1 MYKTIFNK
9 RNSLKFNRF
18 SNKSYSLFAVLGR
31 EVLVGALSVATLSHA
46 KAAGVSTE
54 GAKVDS
60 TLYKGGKAYELDA
73 VSVTGSR
80 APMTVEQSPKI
91 VSVITRDDIHRAAA
105 QTINDVLKLATGV
118 DVRQRGGFGVQ
129 TDISIN
135 GGTFDQITILL
146 NGVNIS
152 NPQTGHN
159 ASDFPVALADI
170 DHIEVLEGAAS
181 RLFGTSAFNGA
192 INIVTKKAKS
202 EWVSASVEGGSFGS
216 FGAQGRVQTAFET
229 GKWTQAYSVSG
240 GYKRSDGGTENSD
253 FEKGQGYGN
262 LSFSYDQRFDIIAQ
276 LGIASQSYGANTF
289 YSAKYN
295 NQYEKTDHGLA
306 SLNLSLHNQEK
317 TWEIAP
323 QFYYNKFKDHY
334 QMIRGKAGAAAGE
347 NYHDLD
353 VYGGGLNANVAWALG
368 KTAVGFD
375 ISKECIYSTALG
387 EELAEKD
394 YKDISG
400 SDRQYTRKGERTNTN
415 IMLEHNFIFGG
426 FTLSAGVLANKN
438 TGLDNDFRFYPG
450 VDMSY
455 RPNDNWKFY
464 ASWNK
469 ALRMPT
475 YTDLYMSNAVQQGDI
490 NLNPEK
496 NSTLKVGTQYRQTGF
511 AATVSG
517 FYAHGTNMI
526 DWVQTSVTE
535 QNDSKYHVMN
545 IGKLNNMGY
554 NVDAT
559 IYMRELVP
567 NSFITRIKL
576 GYAYIYQEHKTETNI
591 LKSLYALEYLKHK
604 AVFGLDHQIWS
615 KLSASWSV
623 RWQQRMNGYHP
634 YTKVDCKLMWDEK
647 KYNIFVKA
655 DNITCHRYYDP
666 TSVCNLPWYMDD
678 SHSFSAAILRSRKL
692 KACSKSGDPDRI
704 LPCASDTPMHRVISE
719 CLFRSYD
726 PDRCKHNPT

>member
-18 SNKSYSLFAVLGR
+18 SNKRYALFAVLGR

-54 GAKVDS
+54 GTKVDS

-192 INIVTKKAKS
+192 INIVIKKAKNDG
-202 EWVSASVEGGSFGS
+202 VSASVEGGSFGS

-229 GKWTQAYSVSG
+229 GKWTHAYSVSG
-240 GYKRSDGGTENSD
+240 GYKRSDGGTDNSD
-253 FEKGQGYGN
+253 FEKGQGFGQVN
-262 LSFSYDQRFDIIAQ
+262 LSYDQCFDINAQ
-276 LGIASQSYGANTF
+276 VGISTQSYGANTF

-295 NQYEKTDHGLA
+295 NQYEKTDHGMA

-334 QMIRGKAGAAAGE
+334 QLIRGTQIGE

-475 YTDLYMSNAVQQGDI
+475 YTDLYMSNSVQQGDLS
-490 NLNPEK
+490 LNPEK
-496 NSTLKVGTQYRQTGF
+496 NSTFKVGTQYRQTGF

-526 DWVQTSVTE
+526 DWVQTSETE
-535 QNDSKYHVMN
+535 LADSKYHVMN

-576 GYAYIYQEHKTETNI
+576 GYAYIYQDHKTETNI

-604 AVFGLDHQIWS
+604 AVFGLDHQIWN

-655 DNITCHRYYDP
+655 DNITCHRYYDLTAVKQP
-666 TSVCNLPWYMDD
+666 GLWIMAGASVNLGW
-678 SHSFSAAILRSRKL
+678 
-692 KACSKSGDPDRI
+692 
-704 LPCASDTPMHRVISE
+704 
-719 CLFRSYD
+719 
-726 PDRCKHNPT
+726 

>member
-1 MYKTIFNK
+1 MSVAQKAVPLHPECRKPGRRKASIYYSFINILFNVQNNFHK

-18 SNKSYSLFAVLGR
+18 SNKNYSLFAVLGR

-202 EWVSASVEGGSFGS
+202 EGVSASIEGGSFGS

-276 LGIASQSYGANTF
+276 LGIVSQSYGANTF

-334 QMIRGKAGAAAGE
+334 QLIRGKAGAAAGE

-375 ISKECIYSTALG
+375 ISKEYIYSTALG

-426 FTLSAGVLANKN
+426 FTLSTGVLANKN

-475 YTDLYMSNAVQQGDI
+475 YTDLYISNAVQQGDI

-496 NSTLKVGTQYRQTGF
+496 NSTFKVGTQYRQTGF
-511 AATVSG
+511 AVTVSG

-576 GYAYIYQEHKTETNI
+576 GYAYIYQDHKTETNI

-604 AVFGLDHQIWS
+604 AVFGLDHQIWN

-655 DNITCHRYYDP
+655 DNITCHRYYDLTAVKQP
-666 TSVCNLPWYMDD
+666 GLWIMAGASVNLG
-678 SHSFSAAILRSRKL
+678 R
-692 KACSKSGDPDRI
+692 
-704 LPCASDTPMHRVISE
+704 
-719 CLFRSYD
+719 
-726 PDRCKHNPT
+726 

>member
-9 RNSLKFNRF
+9 RNSLKFSRF
-18 SNKSYSLFAVLGR
+18 SNKGYSLFAVLGR
-31 EVLVGALSVATLSHA
+31 EVLVGTLSIATLSHA
-46 KAAGVSTE
+46 RAEGISTE
-54 GAKVDS
+54 GVKADS

-181 RLFGTSAFNGA
+181 RVFGTSAFNGA
-192 INIVTKKAKS
+192 INIVTKKAQS
-202 EWVSASVEGGSFGS
+202 NGVAALVEGGSFGS
-216 FGAQGRVQTAFET
+216 FGAQGRAQTAFTT
-229 GKWTQAYSVSG
+229 GKWEHAYSVSG

-262 LSFSYDQRFDIIAQ
+262 VSFSYNKRFDIGAQ
-276 LGIASQSYGANTF
+276 VGIATQSYGANTF

-306 SLNLSLHNQEK
+306 SLNLSLHDVVH
-317 TWEIAP
+317 TWEVTP
-323 QFYYNKFKDHY
+323 TFYYNKFKDHY
-334 QMIRGKAGAAAGE
+334 QLIRGKAGAAAGE
-347 NYHDLD
+347 NYHNLD
-353 VYGGGLNANVAWALG
+353 VWGGSLNANISWFLG

-375 ISKECIYSTALG
+375 ISKERIYSTALG
-387 EELAEKD
+387 ETLAEDK

-400 SDRQYTRKGERTNTN
+400 SDRQYTKKGERTNTN

-450 VDMSY
+450 VDLSY
-455 RPNDNWKFY
+455 RPNQNWKFY

-475 YTDLYMSNAVQQGDI
+475 YSDLYISNVVQQGDI
-490 NLNPEK
+490 TLNSEK
-496 NSTLKVGTQYRQTGF
+496 NSTFKIGTRYRQNGLS
-511 AATVSG
+511 ATLSG
-517 FYAHGTNMI
+517 FYAHGTGMI
-526 DWVQTSVTE
+526 DWVQTSETE
-535 QNDSKYHVMN
+535 QQDSKYHVMN

-554 NVDAT
+554 NLDAT
-559 IYMRELVP
+559 LYMQELIP
-567 NSFITRIKL
+567 HCFITRIKL
-576 GYAYIYQEHKTETNI
+576 GYAYIYQEHNTDATI
-591 LKSLYALEYLKHK
+591 LKSLYALEYLRHK
-604 AVFGLDHQIWS
+604 AVFGLDHQIW
-615 KLSASWSV
+615 KNLSASWSV

-634 YTKVDCKLMWDEK
+634 YTKVDCKLMWDAK
-647 KYNIFVKA
+647 KYSIYVKA
-655 DNITCHRYYDP
+655 DNITCHRYYDLTAVKQP
-666 TSVCNLPWYMDD
+666 GLWVMAGASINLGW
-678 SHSFSAAILRSRKL
+678 
-692 KACSKSGDPDRI
+692 
-704 LPCASDTPMHRVISE
+704 
-719 CLFRSYD
+719 
-726 PDRCKHNPT
+726 

>member
-1 MYKTIFNK
+1 M
-9 RNSLKFNRF
+9 
-18 SNKSYSLFAVLGR
+18 
-31 EVLVGALSVATLSHA
+31 
-46 KAAGVSTE
+46 
-54 GAKVDS
+54 
-60 TLYKGGKAYELDA
+60 
-73 VSVTGSR
+73 
-80 APMTVEQSPKI
+80 
-91 VSVITRDDIHRAAA
+91 
-105 QTINDVLKLATGV
+105 
-118 DVRQRGGFGVQ
+118 
-129 TDISIN
+129 
-135 GGTFDQITILL
+135 
-146 NGVNIS
+146 
-152 NPQTGHN
+152 
-159 ASDFPVALADI
+159 
-170 DHIEVLEGAAS
+170 
-181 RLFGTSAFNGA
+181 
-192 INIVTKKAKS
+192 
-202 EWVSASVEGGSFGS
+202 
-216 FGAQGRVQTAFET
+216 
-229 GKWTQAYSVSG
+229 
-240 GYKRSDGGTENSD
+240 
-253 FEKGQGYGN
+253 
-262 LSFSYDQRFDIIAQ
+262 
-276 LGIASQSYGANTF
+276 
-289 YSAKYN
+289 
-295 NQYEKTDHGLA
+295 A

-334 QMIRGKAGAAAGE
+334 QLIRGTQIGE

-475 YTDLYMSNAVQQGDI
+475 YTDLYMSNAVQQGD
-490 NLNPEK
+490 LTLTPEK
-496 NSTLKVGTQYRQTGF
+496 NSTFKVGTQYRQTGF

-576 GYAYIYQEHKTETNI
+576 GYAYIYQDHKTETNI

-604 AVFGLDHQIWS
+604 AVFGLDHQIWN

-655 DNITCHRYYDP
+655 DNITCHRYYDLTAVKQP
-666 TSVCNLPWYMDD
+666 GLWIMAGASVNLG
-678 SHSFSAAILRSRKL
+678 R
-692 KACSKSGDPDRI
+692 
-704 LPCASDTPMHRVISE
+704 
-719 CLFRSYD
+719 
-726 PDRCKHNPT
+726 

>member
-1 MYKTIFNK
+1 M
-9 RNSLKFNRF
+9 
-18 SNKSYSLFAVLGR
+18 
-31 EVLVGALSVATLSHA
+31 
-46 KAAGVSTE
+46 
-54 GAKVDS
+54 
-60 TLYKGGKAYELDA
+60 
-73 VSVTGSR
+73 
-80 APMTVEQSPKI
+80 
-91 VSVITRDDIHRAAA
+91 
-105 QTINDVLKLATGV
+105 
-118 DVRQRGGFGVQ
+118 
-129 TDISIN
+129 
-135 GGTFDQITILL
+135 
-146 NGVNIS
+146 
-152 NPQTGHN
+152 
-159 ASDFPVALADI
+159 
-170 DHIEVLEGAAS
+170 LEGAAS

-202 EWVSASVEGGSFGS
+202 EEVSASVEGGSFGS
-216 FGAQGRVQTAFET
+216 FGAQGRIQTTFET

-295 NQYEKTDHGLA
+295 NQYEKIDHGLA

-576 GYAYIYQEHKTETNI
+576 GYAYIYQDHKTETNI

-604 AVFGLDHQIWS
+604 AVFGLDHQIWN

-655 DNITCHRYYDP
+655 DNITCHRYYDLTAVKQP
-666 TSVCNLPWYMDD
+666 GLWIMAGASINLG
-678 SHSFSAAILRSRKL
+678 R
-692 KACSKSGDPDRI
+692 
-704 LPCASDTPMHRVISE
+704 
-719 CLFRSYD
+719 
-726 PDRCKHNPT
+726 

>member
-1 MYKTIFNK
+1 MAARRTATSRRDRATAI
-9 RNSLKFNRF
+9 SL
-18 SNKSYSLFAVLGR
+18 SLTT
-31 EVLVGALSVATLSHA
+31 S
-46 KAAGVSTE
+46 VSTSSPSWVLL
-54 GAKVDS
+54 A
-60 TLYKGGKAYELDA
+60 ELC
-73 VSVTGSR
+73 
-80 APMTVEQSPKI
+80 
-91 VSVITRDDIHRAAA
+91 
-105 QTINDVLKLATGV
+105 
-118 DVRQRGGFGVQ
+118 
-129 TDISIN
+129 
-135 GGTFDQITILL
+135 
-146 NGVNIS
+146 
-152 NPQTGHN
+152 
-159 ASDFPVALADI
+159 
-170 DHIEVLEGAAS
+170 
-181 RLFGTSAFNGA
+181 
-192 INIVTKKAKS
+192 
-202 EWVSASVEGGSFGS
+202 
-216 FGAQGRVQTAFET
+216 
-229 GKWTQAYSVSG
+229 
-240 GYKRSDGGTENSD
+240 
-253 FEKGQGYGN
+253 
-262 LSFSYDQRFDIIAQ
+262 
-276 LGIASQSYGANTF
+276 ANTF

-295 NQYEKTDHGLA
+295 NQYEKTEHGAA

-475 YTDLYMSNAVQQGDI
+475 YTDLYMSNAVQQGRHQPKPGEE
-490 NLNPEK
+490 LNPQGGNPISSDWFCRNRK
-496 NSTLKVGTQYRQTGF
+496 RILRTRH
-511 AATVSG
+511 A
-517 FYAHGTNMI
+517 NMI

-559 IYMRELVP
+559 IYMRGWYQ

-576 GYAYIYQEHKTETNI
+576 GYAYIYQDHKTETNI
-591 LKSLYALEYLKHK
+591 LKSLYAL
-604 AVFGLDHQIWS
+604 GI
-615 KLSASWSV
+615 
-623 RWQQRMNGYHP
+623 
-634 YTKVDCKLMWDEK
+634 
-647 KYNIFVKA
+647 
-655 DNITCHRYYDP
+655 
-666 TSVCNLPWYMDD
+666 
-678 SHSFSAAILRSRKL
+678 
-692 KACSKSGDPDRI
+692 
-704 LPCASDTPMHRVISE
+704 
-719 CLFRSYD
+719 
-726 PDRCKHNPT
+726 

>member
-1 MYKTIFNK
+1 MKQSIFNSQS
-9 RNSLKFNRF
+9 SLRFKRF
-18 SNKSYSLFAVLGR
+18 SNKGYALFACLGR
-31 EVLVGALSVATLSHA
+31 VVLVGVLTVPTLSHA
-46 KAAGVSTE
+46 KAG
-54 GAKVDS
+54 
-60 TLYKGGKAYELDA
+60 TLTTHVEAAADTLSRKEMKLDE
-73 VSVTGSR
+73 VVVTGSR
-80 APMTVEQSPKI
+80 APLTALQSAKI
-91 VSVITRDDIHRAAA
+91 VKVITADDIHRAAVE
-105 QTINDVLKLATGV
+105 TVNDVLKLATGV

-181 RLFGTSAFNGA
+181 RVFGTSAFNGA
-192 INIVTKKAKS
+192 INIVTKKAKNDG
-202 EWVSASVEGGSFGS
+202 VSASVEGGSFGS

-229 GKWTQAYSVSG
+229 GKWTQAYSASG

-276 LGIASQSYGANTF
+276 LGIATQSYGANTF

-295 NQYEKTDHGLA
+295 NQYEKTDHGMA

-323 QFYYNKFKDHY
+323 QFYYNNFKDHY
-334 QMIRGKAGAAAGE
+334 QLIRGMAGAKAGE

-353 VYGGGLNANVAWALG
+353 VYGGGLNASVAWALG

-455 RPNDNWKFY
+455 RPNNNWKFY

-475 YTDLYMSNAVQQGDI
+475 YTDLYISNVVQQGDI
-490 NLNPEK
+490 TLNPEK
-496 NSTLKVGTQYRQTGF
+496 NSTFKVGTQYRQTGF

-576 GYAYIYQEHKTETNI
+576 GYAYIYQDHKTEINI

-604 AVFGLDHQIWS
+604 AVFGLDHQIWN

-655 DNITCHRYYDP
+655 DNITCHRYYDLTAVKQP
-666 TSVCNLPWYMDD
+666 GLWIMAGASVNLGW
-678 SHSFSAAILRSRKL
+678 
-692 KACSKSGDPDRI
+692 
-704 LPCASDTPMHRVISE
+704 
-719 CLFRSYD
+719 
-726 PDRCKHNPT
+726 

>member
-1 MYKTIFNK
+1 M
-9 RNSLKFNRF
+9 
-18 SNKSYSLFAVLGR
+18 
-31 EVLVGALSVATLSHA
+31 
-46 KAAGVSTE
+46 
-54 GAKVDS
+54 
-60 TLYKGGKAYELDA
+60 
-73 VSVTGSR
+73 
-80 APMTVEQSPKI
+80 I
-91 VSVITRDDIHRAAA
+91 V
-105 QTINDVLKLATGV
+105 
-118 DVRQRGGFGVQ
+118 
-129 TDISIN
+129 
-135 GGTFDQITILL
+135 TILL

-181 RLFGTSAFNGA
+181 RVFGTSAFNGA
-192 INIVTKKAKS
+192 INIVTKKAKNDG
-202 EWVSASVEGGSFGS
+202 VSASVEGGSFGS

-276 LGIASQSYGANTF
+276 LGIATQSYSANTF

-295 NQYEKTDHGLA
+295 NQYEKTDHGMA

-334 QMIRGKAGAAAGE
+334 QLIRGKAGAAAGE

-475 YTDLYMSNAVQQGDI
+475 YTDLYISNVVQQGDI

-496 NSTLKVGTQYRQTGF
+496 NSTFKVGTQYRQTGF
-511 AATVSG
+511 TATVSG

-576 GYAYIYQEHKTETNI
+576 GYANIYQDHKTEKNI

-604 AVFGLDHQIWS
+604 AVFGLDHQIWN

-655 DNITCHRYYDP
+655 DNITCHRYYDLTAVKQP
-666 TSVCNLPWYMDD
+666 GLWIMAGASVNLG
-678 SHSFSAAILRSRKL
+678 R
-692 KACSKSGDPDRI
+692 
-704 LPCASDTPMHRVISE
+704 
-719 CLFRSYD
+719 
-726 PDRCKHNPT
+726 

>member
-9 RNSLKFNRF
+9 RNSLKFSRF
-18 SNKSYSLFAVLGR
+18 SNKGYSLFAVLGR
-31 EVLVGALSVATLSHA
+31 EVLVGTLSIATLSHA
-46 KAAGVSTE
+46 RAEGISTE
-54 GAKVDS
+54 GVKADS

-181 RLFGTSAFNGA
+181 RVFGTSAFNGA
-192 INIVTKKAKS
+192 INIVTKKAPNNG
-202 EWVSASVEGGSFGS
+202 VAALVEGGSFGS
-216 FGAQGRVQTAFET
+216 FGAQGRAQTAFTT
-229 GKWTQAYSVSG
+229 GKWEHAYSVSG

-253 FEKGQGYGN
+253 FEKGQGYGQF
-262 LSFSYDQRFDIIAQ
+262 SFSYDKRFDIGAQ
-276 LGIASQSYGANTF
+276 VGIATQSYGANTF

-306 SLNLSLHNQEK
+306 SLNLSLHDVEH
-317 TWEIAP
+317 TWEVTP
-323 QFYYNKFKDHY
+323 TFYYNKFKDHY
-334 QMIRGKAGAAAGE
+334 QLIRGKAGAAAGE

-353 VYGGGLNANVAWALG
+353 VWGGSLNANISWFLG

-375 ISKECIYSTALG
+375 ISKERIYSTALG
-387 EELAEKD
+387 ETLAEDK

-400 SDRQYTRKGERTNTN
+400 SDRQYTKKGERTNTN

-450 VDMSY
+450 VDLSY
-455 RPNDNWKFY
+455 RPNQNWKFY

-475 YTDLYMSNAVQQGDI
+475 YTDLYISNVVQQGDI
-490 NLNPEK
+490 TLNPEK
-496 NSTLKVGTQYRQTGF
+496 NSTFKIGTRYRQNGLS
-511 AATVSG
+511 ATLSG
-517 FYAHGTNMI
+517 FYAHGTDMI
-526 DWVQTSVTE
+526 DWVQTSETE
-535 QNDSKYHVMN
+535 QQDSKYHVMN

-554 NVDAT
+554 NLDAT
-559 IYMRELVP
+559 LYMQELIP
-567 NSFITRIKL
+567 HCFITRIKL
-576 GYAYIYQEHKTETNI
+576 GYAYIYQEHNTDATI
-591 LKSLYALEYLKHK
+591 LKSLYALEYLRHK
-604 AVFGLDHQIWS
+604 AVFGLDHQIW
-615 KLSASWSV
+615 KNLSASWSV

-634 YTKVDCKLMWDEK
+634 YTKVDCKLMWDAK
-647 KYNIFVKA
+647 KYSIYVKA
-655 DNITCHRYYDP
+655 DNITCHRYYDLTAVKQP
-666 TSVCNLPWYMDD
+666 GLWVMAGASINLGW
-678 SHSFSAAILRSRKL
+678 
-692 KACSKSGDPDRI
+692 
-704 LPCASDTPMHRVISE
+704 
-719 CLFRSYD
+719 
-726 PDRCKHNPT
+726 

>member
-192 INIVTKKAKS
+192 INIMTKKAKNDG
-202 EWVSASVEGGSFGS
+202 VSASVEGGSFGS
-216 FGAQGRVQTAFET
+216 FGAQGRVQTAYAK
-229 GKWTQAYSVSG
+229 GKWTHAYSASG
-240 GYKRSDGGTENSD
+240 GYKRSDGGTDNSD
-253 FEKGQGYGN
+253 FEKGQGFGQVN
-262 LSFSYDQRFDIIAQ
+262 LSYDQCFDINAQ
-276 LGIASQSYGANTF
+276 VGISTQSYGANTF

-295 NQYEKTDHGLA
+295 NQYEKTDHGMA

-334 QMIRGKAGAAAGE
+334 QLIRGTQIGE

-475 YTDLYMSNAVQQGDI
+475 YTDLYMSNSVQQGDLS
-490 NLNPEK
+490 LNPEK
-496 NSTLKVGTQYRQTGF
+496 NSTFKVGTQYRQTGF

-526 DWVQTSVTE
+526 DWVQTSETE
-535 QNDSKYHVMN
+535 LADSKYHVMN

-576 GYAYIYQEHKTETNI
+576 GYAYIYQDHKTETNI

-655 DNITCHRYYDP
+655 DNITCHRYYDLIAVKQP
-666 TSVCNLPWYMDD
+666 GLWIMAGASVNLGW
-678 SHSFSAAILRSRKL
+678 
-692 KACSKSGDPDRI
+692 
-704 LPCASDTPMHRVISE
+704 
-719 CLFRSYD
+719 
-726 PDRCKHNPT
+726 

>member
-18 SNKSYSLFAVLGR
+18 SNKRYALFAVLGR

-192 INIVTKKAKS
+192 INIVTKKAKNDG
-202 EWVSASVEGGSFGS
+202 VSASVEGGSFGS
-216 FGAQGRVQTAFET
+216 FGAQGRVQTAYAK
-229 GKWTQAYSVSG
+229 GKWTHAYSASG
-240 GYKRSDGGTENSD
+240 GYKRSDGGTDNSD
-253 FEKGQGYGN
+253 FEKGQGFGQVN
-262 LSFSYDQRFDIIAQ
+262 LSYDQCFDINAQ
-276 LGIASQSYGANTF
+276 VGISTQSYGANTF

-295 NQYEKTDHGLA
+295 NQYEKTDHGMA

-334 QMIRGKAGAAAGE
+334 QLIRGTQIGE

-475 YTDLYMSNAVQQGDI
+475 YTDLYMSNAVQQGDLT
-490 NLNPEK
+490 LNPEK
-496 NSTLKVGTQYRQTGF
+496 NSTFKVGTQYRQTGF

-567 NSFITRIKL
+567 NCFITRIKL
-576 GYAYIYQEHKTETNI
+576 GYAYIYQDHKTEATI
-591 LKSLYALEYLKHK
+591 LRSLYALEYLKHK

-655 DNITCHRYYDP
+655 DNITCHRYYDLTAVKQP
-666 TSVCNLPWYMDD
+666 GLWIMAGASVNLGW
-678 SHSFSAAILRSRKL
+678 
-692 KACSKSGDPDRI
+692 
-704 LPCASDTPMHRVISE
+704 
-719 CLFRSYD
+719 
-726 PDRCKHNPT
+726 

>member
-18 SNKSYSLFAVLGR
+18 SNKNYSLFAVLGR

-192 INIVTKKAKS
+192 INIVTKKAQNDGI
-202 EWVSASVEGGSFGS
+202 SASVEGGSFGS

-262 LSFSYDQRFDIIAQ
+262 LSFSYDQRFDINAQ

-334 QMIRGKAGAAAGE
+334 QLIRGKAGAAAGE

-353 VYGGGLNANVAWALG
+353 VYGGGMNANVAWALG

-475 YTDLYMSNAVQQGDI
+475 YTDLYISNAVQQGDI

-496 NSTLKVGTQYRQTGF
+496 NSTFKVGTQYRQTGF

-576 GYAYIYQEHKTETNI
+576 GYAYIYQDHKTETNI

-655 DNITCHRYYDP
+655 DNITCHRYYDLTAVKQP
-666 TSVCNLPWYMDD
+666 GLWIMAGASVNLG
-678 SHSFSAAILRSRKL
+678 R
-692 KACSKSGDPDRI
+692 
-704 LPCASDTPMHRVISE
+704 
-719 CLFRSYD
+719 
-726 PDRCKHNPT
+726 

>member
-1 MYKTIFNK
+1 MYKSIFNK
-9 RNSLKFNRF
+9 HNSQKFNRF
-18 SNKSYSLFAVLGR
+18 SNKGYALFSVLGK

-46 KAAGVSTE
+46 KAEGISTE
-54 GAKVDS
+54 GVKTDS

-73 VSVTGSR
+73 VNVTGSR

-152 NPQTGHN
+152 NPQTGNN

-181 RLFGTSAFNGA
+181 RVFGTSAFNGA
-192 INIVTKKAKS
+192 INIVTKKAQS
-202 EWVSASVEGGSFGS
+202 SGVAAMVEGGSFGS
-216 FGAQGRVQTAFET
+216 FGAQGRVQTAFAS
-229 GKWTQAYSVSG
+229 GKWTHAYAVSG

-253 FEKGQGYGN
+253 FEKGQGFGQIN
-262 LSFSYDQRFDIIAQ
+262 LSYDQRFDINAQ
-276 LGIASQSYGANTF
+276 AGIATQSYGANTF
-289 YSAKYN
+289 YSAKFN
-295 NQYEKTDHGLA
+295 NQYEKTDHAMA
-306 SLNLSLHNQEK
+306 SLNLNLHNTDR

-323 QFYYNKFKDHY
+323 QVYYNNFKDHY
-334 QMIRGKAGAAAGE
+334 QLTRGKAGAAAGE

-353 VYGGGLNANVAWALG
+353 VYGGGLNANIAWMLG
-368 KTAVGFD
+368 KTAVAFD
-375 ISKECIYSTALG
+375 ISKERIYSTALG
-387 EELAEKD
+387 EPLAEED
-394 YKDISG
+394 YKNIHG
-400 SDRQYTRKGERTNTN
+400 TDRQYTRKGERTNTN

-450 VDMSY
+450 IDMSF
-455 RPNDNWKFY
+455 RPDDNWKFF

-475 YTDLYMSNAVQQGDI
+475 YTDLYMSNSVQQGDLT
-490 NLNPEK
+490 LNPEK
-496 NSTLKVGTQYRQTGF
+496 NSTFKIGAQYRQTGL

-526 DWVQTSVTE
+526 DWVQTTE
-535 QNDSKYHVMN
+535 TELADSKYHVMN
-545 IGKLNNMGY
+545 IGKLDNMGY

-559 IYMRELVP
+559 LYMRELIP
-567 NSFITRIKL
+567 HSFITRIKV
-576 GYAYIYQEHKTETNI
+576 GYAYIHQDHKTDTDI
-591 LKSLYALEYLKHK
+591 KKSLYALEYLKHK
-604 AVFGLDHQIWS
+604 AVFSLDHQIWR
-615 KLSASWSV
+615 KLSASWAV
-623 RWQQRMNGYHP
+623 RWQQRMNGYSP

-655 DNITCHRYYDP
+655 DNITCHHYYDLAAVKQP
-666 TSVCNLPWYMDD
+666 GLWIMAGASVNLGW
-678 SHSFSAAILRSRKL
+678 
-692 KACSKSGDPDRI
+692 
-704 LPCASDTPMHRVISE
+704 
-719 CLFRSYD
+719 
-726 PDRCKHNPT
+726 

>member
-1 MYKTIFNK
+1 MLKNENKVSISSLNQIFAVPLQPESQWRTAKGLFFNLFIHSFLMYKSIFNK
-9 RNSLKFNRF
+9 HNCLKFNRF
-18 SNKSYSLFAVLGR
+18 SNKGYALFSVLGK

-46 KAAGVSTE
+46 KAEGISTE
-54 GAKVDS
+54 GVKADS

-73 VSVTGSR
+73 VNVTGSR
-80 APMTVEQSPKI
+80 APMTVVQSPKI

-135 GGTFDQITILL
+135 GGTFDQISILL

-159 ASDFPVALADI
+159 ASDFPVTLADI

-202 EWVSASVEGGSFGS
+202 EGVSASVEGGSFGS
-216 FGAQGRVQTAFET
+216 FGAQGRIQTAFET

-276 LGIASQSYGANTF
+276 VGIASQSYGANTF

-334 QMIRGKAGAAAGE
+334 QLIRGKAGAAAGE

-475 YTDLYMSNAVQQGDI
+475 YTDLYINNVVQQGDI
-490 NLNPEK
+490 SLNPEK
-496 NSTLKVGTQYRQTGF
+496 NSTFKVGTQYRQTGF

-576 GYAYIYQEHKTETNI
+576 GYAYIYQDHKTETNI

-604 AVFGLDHQIWS
+604 AVFGLDHQIWN

-655 DNITCHRYYDP
+655 DNITCHRYYDLTAVKQP
-666 TSVCNLPWYMDD
+666 GLWIMAGASVNLGW
-678 SHSFSAAILRSRKL
+678 
-692 KACSKSGDPDRI
+692 
-704 LPCASDTPMHRVISE
+704 
-719 CLFRSYD
+719 
-726 PDRCKHNPT
+726 

>member
-9 RNSLKFNRF
+9 RSNLWFNRF
-18 SNKSYSLFAVLGR
+18 SNKGYALFSVLGR

-46 KAAGVSTE
+46 KAEGVSTE
-54 GAKVDS
+54 GMKVDS

-73 VSVTGSR
+73 VSVTASR

-105 QTINDVLKLATGV
+105 QTINDLLKLATGV

-192 INIVTKKAKS
+192 INIVTRKAKNDA
-202 EWVSASVEGGSFGS
+202 VQANVEAGSFGS
-216 FGAQGRVQTAFET
+216 LGAQARVQTAFET
-229 GKWTQAYSVSG
+229 GKWTHGYSVSA

-253 FEKGQGYGN
+253 FNKGQGYVN
-262 LSFSYDQRFDIIAQ
+262 VAFSYDQRFDINAQ
-276 LGIASQSYGANTF
+276 AGIAAQGYGANTF

-295 NQYEKTDHGLA
+295 DQYEKTKHGLV
-306 SLNLSLHNQEK
+306 SLNLSLHDREH
-317 TWEIAP
+317 TWEVTP
-323 QFYYNKFKDHY
+323 TFYYNKFKDHY
-334 QMIRGKAGAAAGE
+334 QLIRGQEGAKAGE

-353 VYGGGLNANVAWALG
+353 IWGGSVNANVSWFLG
-368 KTAVGFD
+368 KTAVGVD
-375 ISKECIYSTALG
+375 ISKERIYSTALG
-387 EELAEKD
+387 LSLAENE

-400 SDRQYTRKGERTNTN
+400 SDRKYDHKGERTNTN

-426 FTLSAGVLANKN
+426 FTLSAGVLANRN

-450 VDMSY
+450 IDLSY
-455 RPNDNWKFY
+455 RPNDNWKLY

-475 YTDLYMSNAVQQGDI
+475 YTDLYISNVVQQGDI
-490 NLNPEK
+490 TLNPEK
-496 NSTLKVGTQYRQTGF
+496 NSTFKVGARYRQQGLS
-511 AATVSG
+511 ATLSG
-517 FYAHGTNMI
+517 FYAHGTDMI
-526 DWVQTSVTE
+526 DWVQTSETE
-535 QNDSKYHVMN
+535 LTDSKYHVMN
-545 IGKLNNMGY
+545 IGKLDNMGY
-554 NVDAT
+554 NLDAT
-559 IYMRELVP
+559 IYMKELIP
-567 NSFITRIKL
+567 NSFITRISL
-576 GYAYIYQEHKTETNI
+576 GYAYIYQDHQTETTI
-591 LKSLYALEYLKHK
+591 LHSLYALEYLKHK
-604 AVFGLDHQIWS
+604 VVFGLDHQIWK
-615 KLSASWSV
+615 KLSASWAV

-647 KYNIFVKA
+647 KYNVYVKL
-655 DNITCHRYYDP
+655 DNITCHRYYDLTAVKQP
-666 TSVCNLPWYMDD
+666 GLWVMAGVSLNLGW
-678 SHSFSAAILRSRKL
+678 
-692 KACSKSGDPDRI
+692 
-704 LPCASDTPMHRVISE
+704 
-719 CLFRSYD
+719 
-726 PDRCKHNPT
+726 

>member
-18 SNKSYSLFAVLGR
+18 SNKGYALFSVLGR

-46 KAAGVSTE
+46 KAEGVSTE
-54 GAKVDS
+54 GTKVDS

-181 RLFGTSAFNGA
+181 RVFGTSAFNGA
-192 INIVTKKAKS
+192 INIVTKKAKNDG
-202 EWVSASVEGGSFGS
+202 VSASVEGGSFGS
-216 FGAQGRVQTAFET
+216 FGAQGRVQTAYAK
-229 GKWTQAYSVSG
+229 GKWTHAYSASG
-240 GYKRSDGGTENSD
+240 GYKRSDGGTDNSD
-253 FEKGQGYGN
+253 FEKGQGFGQVN
-262 LSFSYDQRFDIIAQ
+262 LSYDQRFDINAQ
-276 LGIASQSYGANTF
+276 VGISTQSYGANTF

-295 NQYEKTDHGLA
+295 NQYEKTDHGMA

-334 QMIRGKAGAAAGE
+334 QLIRGTQIGE

-450 VDMSY
+450 MDMSY
-455 RPNDNWKFY
+455 RPNNNWKFY

-496 NSTLKVGTQYRQTGF
+496 NSTFKVGTQYRQTGF

-576 GYAYIYQEHKTETNI
+576 GYAYIYQDHKTETNI

-655 DNITCHRYYDP
+655 DNITCHRYYDLTAVKQP
-666 TSVCNLPWYMDD
+666 GLWIMAGASVNLGW
-678 SHSFSAAILRSRKL
+678 
-692 KACSKSGDPDRI
+692 
-704 LPCASDTPMHRVISE
+704 
-719 CLFRSYD
+719 
-726 PDRCKHNPT
+726 

>member
-18 SNKSYSLFAVLGR
+18 SNKNYSLFAVLGK

-181 RLFGTSAFNGA
+181 RVFGTSAFNGA
-192 INIVTKKAKS
+192 INIVTKKAKNDG
-202 EWVSASVEGGSFGS
+202 VSASVEGGSFGS

-276 LGIASQSYGANTF
+276 LGIATQSYGANTF

-295 NQYEKTDHGLA
+295 NQYEKTDHGMA

-334 QMIRGKAGAAAGE
+334 QLIRGMAGAKAGE

-375 ISKECIYSTALG
+375 INKECIYSTALG
-387 EELAEKD
+387 E
-394 YKDISG
+394 
-400 SDRQYTRKGERTNTN
+400 
-415 IMLEHNFIFGG
+415 
-426 FTLSAGVLANKN
+426 
-438 TGLDNDFRFYPG
+438 
-450 VDMSY
+450 
-455 RPNDNWKFY
+455 
-464 ASWNK
+464 
-469 ALRMPT
+469 
-475 YTDLYMSNAVQQGDI
+475 
-490 NLNPEK
+490 
-496 NSTLKVGTQYRQTGF
+496 
-511 AATVSG
+511 
-517 FYAHGTNMI
+517 
-526 DWVQTSVTE
+526 
-535 QNDSKYHVMN
+535 
-545 IGKLNNMGY
+545 
-554 NVDAT
+554 
-559 IYMRELVP
+559 
-567 NSFITRIKL
+567 
-576 GYAYIYQEHKTETNI
+576 
-591 LKSLYALEYLKHK
+591 
-604 AVFGLDHQIWS
+604 
-615 KLSASWSV
+615 
-623 RWQQRMNGYHP
+623 
-634 YTKVDCKLMWDEK
+634 
-647 KYNIFVKA
+647 
-655 DNITCHRYYDP
+655 
-666 TSVCNLPWYMDD
+666 
-678 SHSFSAAILRSRKL
+678 
-692 KACSKSGDPDRI
+692 
-704 LPCASDTPMHRVISE
+704 
-719 CLFRSYD
+719 
-726 PDRCKHNPT
+726 

>member
-9 RNSLKFNRF
+9 HNSLKFSRF
-18 SNKSYSLFAVLGR
+18 SNKGYSLFSVLGK

-46 KAAGVSTE
+46 KAEGVSTE
-54 GAKVDS
+54 GVKVDS
-60 TLYKGGKAYELDA
+60 TLMKGGKAYELDA
-73 VSVTGSR
+73 VSVTASR

-159 ASDFPVALADI
+159 ASDFPVTLADI

-181 RLFGTSAFNGA
+181 RVFGTSAFNGA
-192 INIVTKKAKS
+192 INIVTKKAKNDGF
-202 EWVSASVEGGSFGS
+202 AANVEGGSFGS

-229 GKWTQAYSVSG
+229 GKWTHAYSASG

-253 FEKGQGYGN
+253 FEKGQGYAN
-262 LSFSYDQRFDIIAQ
+262 VSFSYDRRFDIRAQ
-276 LGIASQSYGANTF
+276 AGISTQSYGANTF
-289 YSAKYN
+289 YSANFN

-306 SLNLSLHNQEK
+306 SLKLSLHNQARSEAEK
-317 TWEIAP
+317 IWEVSP
-323 QFYYNKFKDHY
+323 TLYYNKFKDHY
-334 QMIRGKAGAAAGE
+334 QLKRGEEGAKNGE
-347 NYHDLD
+347 NYHDLSIW
-353 VYGGGLNANVAWALG
+353 GGGLNANLSWFLG

-375 ISKECIYSTALG
+375 ISKERIYSTALG
-387 EELAEKD
+387 EEMAENN
-394 YKDISG
+394 YKNIHG

-450 VDMSY
+450 VDLSY
-455 RPNDNWKFY
+455 RPTDNWKFF

-475 YTDLYMSNAVQQGDI
+475 YTDLYISNVVQQGDI
-490 NLNPEK
+490 SLNPEK
-496 NSTLKVGTQYRQTGF
+496 NSTFKIGTQYRQPGF

-517 FYAHGTNMI
+517 FYSHGTNMI
-526 DWVQTSVTE
+526 DWVQTSETE
-535 QNDSKYHVMN
+535 LNDKKYHVMN

-559 IYMRELVP
+559 LYMQELIP

-576 GYAYIYQEHKTETNI
+576 GYAYIYQEHKTDATI
-591 LKSLYALEYLKHK
+591 LHSLYALEYLKHK
-604 AVFGLDHQIWS
+604 AVFGLDHQIWK

-647 KYNIFVKA
+647 KYSIYVKA
-655 DNITCHRYYDP
+655 DNLTCHRYYDLAAVKQP
-666 TSVCNLPWYMDD
+666 GLWVMAGANVNLGW
-678 SHSFSAAILRSRKL
+678 
-692 KACSKSGDPDRI
+692 
-704 LPCASDTPMHRVISE
+704 
-719 CLFRSYD
+719 
-726 PDRCKHNPT
+726 